1 MRLNIW
7 QSGGSPTGS
16 LLKRTFASKANV
28 PFSKRTFPFQMERS
42 LFKWNVPFSNGTFP
56 FQMERS
62 LPKGN
67 VRFSTGT
74 FASQRGRSLP
84 KGTVRFPKGTF
95 AFQKERS
102 LFKGNVACYYKRS
115 KSLWKVSLFAMPFQP
130 AHDGLHAEIHAIT
143 ATEASARC
151 FLMTRAILKPSMIC
165 SCATPMDMVTCS
177 SSKSA
182 DLFIWKCPSCKK
194 YKTIRTD
201 SVLAG
206 TKLSFQQFSSV
217 IFYFSVRSLTNV
229 EVAALT
235 GISDKAVGDW
245 RCILSNA
252 VANWFLNNSTPLG
265 GPGKIVE
272 VDEAKFGKRKYNKGA
287 YREGMWVLGGVDR
300 ETGNCFLVPCPG
312 NRRTAAVLIPVIER
326 WILPGSIVYTDEWAS
341 YGGLTARGYTH
352 DWVNHSIQFVDPVT
366 GVHTNTQEGLWH
378 HVKRRMS
385 GSRLPNILLFL
396 FEIVIKMKYV
406 TSRVRILYVCEM

>member
-1 MRLNIW
+1 
-7 QSGGSPTGS
+7 
-16 LLKRTFASKANV
+16 
-28 PFSKRTFPFQMERS
+28 
-42 LFKWNVPFSNGTFP
+42 
-56 FQMERS
+56 MERS

-217 IFYFSVRSLTNV
+217 IF
-229 EVAALT
+229 
-235 GISDKAVGDW
+235 
-245 RCILSNA
+245 
-252 VANWFLNNSTPLG
+252 
-265 GPGKIVE
+265 
-272 VDEAKFGKRKYNKGA
+272 
-287 YREGMWVLGGVDR
+287 
-300 ETGNCFLVPCPG
+300 
-312 NRRTAAVLIPVIER
+312 
-326 WILPGSIVYTDEWAS
+326 
-341 YGGLTARGYTH
+341 
-352 DWVNHSIQFVDPVT
+352 
-366 GVHTNTQEGLWH
+366 
-378 HVKRRMS
+378 
-385 GSRLPNILLFL
+385 
-396 FEIVIKMKYV
+396 
-406 TSRVRILYVCEM
+406 

>member
-1 MRLNIW
+1 
-7 QSGGSPTGS
+7 
-16 LLKRTFASKANV
+16 
-28 PFSKRTFPFQMERS
+28 
-42 LFKWNVPFSNGTFP
+42 
-56 FQMERS
+56 MERS

-130 AHDGLHAEIHAIT
+130 AHDGLHAEIYAIT

-326 WILPGSIVYTDEWAS
+326 WILPGPLSTPTSGHHTAAS
-341 YGGLTARGYTH
+341 PLVATLMTGSTTPFSSWILSPASTPTRRRAYG
-352 DWVNHSIQFVDPVT
+352 I
-366 GVHTNTQEGLWH
+366 
-378 HVKRRMS
+378 MS
-385 GSRLPNILLFL
+385 SGGCLAPKTWSPYFSTLCSGGSSTLVLG
-396 FEIVIKMKYV
+396 
-406 TSRVRILYVCEM
+406 

>member
-1 MRLNIW
+1 
-7 QSGGSPTGS
+7 
-16 LLKRTFASKANV
+16 
-28 PFSKRTFPFQMERS
+28 MERS
-42 LFKWNVPFSNGTFP
+42 LFKWNVRFPKGTFP

-217 IFYFSVRSLTNV
+217 IFYFSLRSLTNV

-385 GSRLPNILLFL
+385 GSKDLESVLLDFMFRRKFNASAGVNQITNAFNGYL
-396 FEIVIKMKYV
+396 HVLK
-406 TSRVRILYVCEM
+406 C